1 MQYEYISEVNG
12 VFNFSIPGEN
22 KTIKLFRGDSV
33 IVKQPLDG
41 NYLRLFKFIKEVEDV
56 KVEDVK
62 VEDVKVEDV
71 KVEDVKVE
79 DVKVEDVKVD
89 KKSKQETKISDKITN
104 VVELSNEKSEVSKTP
119 TTRRRTK
126 KNQEK

>member
-62 VEDVKVEDV
+62 VEDVKV
-71 KVEDVKVE
+71 
-79 DVKVEDVKVD
+79 D